1 ITTFG
6 ANQVVF
12 ITFTVHEHIH
22 CLYKLS
28 DAVSMLDMLLSLA
41 NACTKQENTLAIKQ
55 GRYPIL
61 DLITGQQPMCNNS
74 YISEGSNIVIIAG
87 LNMSGKSTYL
97 KQVVLCQIMAQIGSF
112 VSTSAFLNRFDNF
125 KTNSST
131 FIVEVKVVHFQCTDF
146 LMHDK
151 SLIIDALGRSTSAEW
166 GVVICHSI
174 CKFLVSLRVGTL
186 SNQHICEL
194 ETLYPNVENQHME
207 VQHTCTGNTGTE
219 SVVYTFLLSHGSSY
233 FLGGAELPDLP
244 SVAILLIRKCD

>member
-1 ITTFG
+1 MR
-6 ANQVVF
+6 VLLS
-12 ITFTVHEHIH
+12 TVHEHIH

-41 NACTKQENTLAIKQ
+41 NACTISDYTLAIKQ

-97 KQVVLCQIMAQIGSF
+97 KQVVLCQIMAQIGSRICPRLFFLFHF
-112 VSTSAFLNRFDNF
+112 VWVFP
-125 KTNSST
+125 
-131 FIVEVKVVHFQCTDF
+131 
-146 LMHDK
+146 
-151 SLIIDALGRSTSAEW
+151 STSAEW

-207 VQHTCTGNTGTE
+207 VQHTYTGNTGTE